1 MTKKDASPFLKSR
14 DDETNFCIKTNCNTI
29 MSKFFFNKLFIIQS
43 LVDSDRKTGNELENI
58 INVSIR

>member
-1 MTKKDASPFLKSR
+1 
-14 DDETNFCIKTNCNTI
+14 